1 MLQMKKTMGLVLTL
15 AVVAGCATNAPQ
27 VNSVSTTSTKVEAVK
42 VTPTFDLGN
51 KDGAELK
58 VNLKFAKSSPFGI
71 KAFSA
76 NGFSSA
82 NNNTASFVVLKL
94 HKQGF
99 AATVPVTPLA
109 TRFDGPSLVTLDGGA
124 AAPVASLT
132 GFANSGALNAPL
144 TFKGLNINSSYSIS
158 ARVYSPA
165 ITTAGSPSTIA
176 VADLGIDVATGS
188 VGAPF
193 ESVVTKNA
201 GASFPN
207 FGTLGLNVNDFITI
221 GASAASSGTRYR
233 VTDVAGLPANFK
245 IERAGASAA
254 PFTNQ
259 QFSLW
264 RNVVSITGTNTG
276 FGGGTQGAV
285 GGPENYIS
293 VATDGSAS
301 ILGGTPPNALNMNI
315 QLMQDLNA
323 SISGNVTATAGA
335 TLVGGE
341 TLTSP

>member
-1 MLQMKKTMGLVLTL
+1 MLQMKKTMALVLTL

-27 VNSVSTTSTKVEAVK
+27 VNSVSTTSAKVEAVK

-82 NNNTASFVVLKL
+82 NINPASFVVLKL
-94 HKQGF
+94 HKQGV
-99 AATVPVTPLA
+99 AATIPVTPLDA
-109 TRFDGPSLVTLDGGA
+109 RFEGASIVTLDGGA

-165 ITTAGSPSTIA
+165 ITTAGSPSVIA
-176 VADLGIDVATGS
+176 SADLGIDVATGS
-188 VGAPF
+188 AGAPF
-193 ESVVTKNA
+193 KSTVTINA
-201 GASFPN
+201 GASIQTFS
-207 FGTLGLNVNDFITI
+207 TLGLNVNDFITI
-221 GASAASSGTRYR
+221 GSAASSGTRYR
-233 VTDVAGLPANFK
+233 IVNIINATSFE

-259 QFSLW
+259 PFSLW
-264 RNVVSITGTNTG
+264 RNVVSISGTNTG
-276 FGGGTQGAV
+276 LGGGTQGAV
-285 GGPENYIS
+285 GAPENYIS
-293 VATDGSAS
+293 VATNGSAS

-323 SISGNVTATAGA
+323 SISGNVNATAGA
-335 TLVGGE
+335 TLAPGGE

>member
-1 MLQMKKTMGLVLTL
+1 MLQMKKTMALVLTL

-27 VNSVSTTSTKVEAVK
+27 VNSVSTTSAKVEAVK

-82 NNNTASFVVLKL
+82 NINPASFVVLKL
-94 HKQGF
+94 HKQG
-99 AATVPVTPLA
+99 AAGVIPVTPLDA
-109 TRFDGPSLVTLDGGA
+109 RFDGPSLITLDGGSA
-124 AAPVASLT
+124 SPVTSLT

-144 TFKGLNINSSYSIS
+144 SFKGLNINSSYSIS

-165 ITTAGSPSTIA
+165 ITVAGAPAVISTT
-176 VADLGIDVATGS
+176 DLGIEVSTGTA
-188 VGAPF
+188 GAPF
-193 ESVVTKNA
+193 KSTVTINGSA
-201 GASFPN
+201 LTQTFSS
-207 FGTLGLNVNDFITI
+207 LGLKVNDFITI
-221 GASAASSGTRYR
+221 GPAVSSALRYKI
-233 VTDVAGLPANFK
+233 VGAITPTSFE
-245 IERAGASAA
+245 IERAGASAGS
-254 PFTNQ
+254 FTNQ
-259 QFSLW
+259 PFSLW
-264 RNVVSITGTNTG
+264 RNVVSIDGTNTG
-276 FGGGTQGAV
+276 LGGGTQGAV
-285 GGPENYIS
+285 GAPENYIS
-293 VATDGSAS
+293 VATDGSSS

-335 TLVGGE
+335 TLSGGE